1 MNKVLLTLETL
12 LLRQDKLV
20 NNGYFLANIGEK
32 IADRLPK
39 FVEIAGGFLAVT
51 LAVCGLAVGWEGR
64 KRRREERIML
74 SLTRREE
81 T

>member
-51 LAVCGLAVGWEGR
+51 LAVAWFFCALFLFVVDEGTQSE
-64 KRRREERIML
+64 KTPI
-74 SLTRREE
+74 
-81 T
+81 

>member
-39 FVEIAGGFLAVT
+39 FVEIAGGFLAIT
-51 LAVCGLAVGWEGR
+51 LR
-64 KRRREERIML
+64 KMHLRHCHSNSHKMGNDITYIG
-74 SLTRREE
+74 SNNC
-81 T
+81 

>member
-51 LAVCGLAVGWEGR
+51 LISQFAEQNP
-64 KRRREERIML
+64 
-74 SLTRREE
+74 
-81 T
+81 